1 MDSRKIKKLV
11 LNNLAYVIFGYA
23 GNIICFAFRTAEG
36 KDVSEKLLPALNN
49 LGTAFA
55 HIIPSFHPVDLLVGV
70 AVGVAM
76 KFIMKI
82 HAANKKKFRQ
92 GTEYGSAVW
101 GTEKDIEPYMDFKD
115 KDNNVILTQTEG
127 LTMGKPSHPKYARN
141 KNILVIGGSGSGK
154 TRFFVKPNLMQM
166 HSSYIVTDPKGTV
179 LIECGKMLERGRPV
193 RDEKGNVSYQPYR
206 IKVFNTIDFGKSMHY
221 NPFAY
226 ISKKNREKDILK
238 FVDVLIRNTQSSQ
251 QNGGDDFWVK
261 AEKLLYTAYIAMIFT
276 INPPEEQNFETLIE
290 MINSSECR
298 EDDETF
304 QNAIDRL
311 FAFIE
316 CWINDDFPNDVEIS
330 NEFQEMKA
338 NQPNE
343 EQKRL
348 GAFACKQY
356 HAYKL
361 AAGVVCSK
369 RLLNQ
374 AVGKSLR
381 THNLKPKKGAQVM
394 RKNEKITALYERLSR
409 DDFGKDDDQQRE
421 SNSISNQKKLLEDY
435 AREHGFTN
443 CVHFTDDGWSG
454 ANFERPNWK
463 RMIAGIESGE
473 IGYVLVKDLSR
484 VGRDYLQVGFYTEVM
499 FKERGV
505 RFIAIANGVDSDK
518 RESSEFAPF
527 LNIMNE
533 WYVRDSSRKIT
544 SVLHARGMSGKHTNS
559 HCIYGYK
566 KDPNDK
572 DHWIIDEEAAEVVR
586 RIYRMALESKGPYE
600 IARILALE
608 KVERPSYYLAQRGVG
623 KHQSNF
629 NPAERYTWRGGTV
642 ADILS
647 KPEYMGHTVN
657 FRTYKESYKDKRSR
671 MTPKEDLVIF
681 ENTQEAIIDK
691 ETWERVQSLRKT
703 IRRTDTIGAAN
714 PLTGLMFCAD
724 CGAKMYNHR
733 GGAGLA
739 RDWAGRPNGRKRPE
753 RDEYNCSRYDLGNQH
768 YNRYCTTHLIR
779 TAVVN
784 ELLLEA
790 IKEVCDYA
798 LNNEA
803 AFMEQVCSAS
813 SERQVKAAKAIRQ
826 RKQRSE
832 KRADEL
838 SRLIRKL
845 YEDNVNGRLS
855 DKLFEQM
862 LHDFEAELESLTESV
877 TQDEQELDRISR
889 ETVNAEKFLAL
900 VKKYTDFS
908 ELTPAMINEFVE
920 KILVHQAEG
929 KGASRTQE
937 VEIFFNFV
945 GKVEIPHEEI
955 VLTEE
960 EKAALAEQERRR
972 AKKAEYNRR
981 YMEKKRRQWREQRER
996 EQEQKPHKLPPV
1008 ADEKGEKSA

>member
-1 MDSRKIKKLV
+1 MSKQPEM
-11 LNNLAYVIFGYA
+11 VI
-23 GNIICFAFRTAEG
+23 
-36 KDVSEKLLPALNN
+36 
-49 LGTAFA
+49 
-55 HIIPSFHPVDLLVGV
+55 
-70 AVGVAM
+70 
-76 KFIMKI
+76 
-82 HAANKKKFRQ
+82 
-92 GTEYGSAVW
+92 
-101 GTEKDIEPYMDFKD
+101 
-115 KDNNVILTQTEG
+115 
-127 LTMGKPSHPKYARN
+127 ARN
-141 KNILVIGGSGSGK
+141 SRATRNNDTTLNLDNQMYQQPVTSFQRVSNDAPLSEETK
-154 TRFFVKPNLMQM
+154 TAIQN
-166 HSSYIVTDPKGTV
+166 TV
-179 LIECGKMLERGRPV
+179 LQFYV
-193 RDEKGNVSYQPYR
+193 HSQP
-206 IKVFNTIDFGKSMHY
+206 
-221 NPFAY
+221 
-226 ISKKNREKDILK
+226 
-238 FVDVLIRNTQSSQ
+238 Q
-251 QNGGDDFWVK
+251 
-261 AEKLLYTAYIAMIFT
+261 
-276 INPPEEQNFETLIE
+276 
-290 MINSSECR
+290 
-298 EDDETF
+298 EDAD
-304 QNAIDRL
+304 
-311 FAFIE
+311 
-316 CWINDDFPNDVEIS
+316 
-330 NEFQEMKA
+330 
-338 NQPNE
+338 
-343 EQKRL
+343 
-348 GAFACKQY
+348 G
-356 HAYKL
+356 
-361 AAGVVCSK
+361 
-369 RLLNQ
+369 
-374 AVGKSLR
+374 
-381 THNLKPKKGAQVM
+381 
-394 RKNEKITALYERLSR
+394 ITACYERLSQE
-409 DDFGKDDDQQRE
+409 DKLDGE
-421 SNSISNQKKLLEDY
+421 SNSISNQKRILEKYCRD
-435 AREHGFTN
+435 HGYTAIR
-443 CVHFTDDGWSG
+443 HYDEDDGYSG
-454 ANFERPNWK
+454 TNFNRPGFQRMLADIKAGKIK
-463 RMIAGIESGE
+463 R
-473 IGYVLVKDLSR
+473 VVVKDMSR
-484 VGRDYLQVGFYTEVM
+484 FGRNYLQVGMYTEM
-499 FKERGV
+499 LFPEYGV
-505 RFIAIANGVDSDK
+505 HFIAVNDGVDSVRGD
-518 RESSEFAPF
+518 SEFTAIRNVF
-527 LNIMNE
+527 NE
-533 WYVRDSSRKIT
+533 MYAKDTSKKIRAT
-544 SVLHARGMSGKHTNS
+544 WQSKGRSGEHLTT
-559 HCIYGYK
+559 IPPYGYK

-572 DHWIIDEEAAEVVR
+572 NHWIVDDEAAEVVR
-586 RIYRMALESKGPYE
+586 RIYRMAIEGKGPYE
-600 IARILALE
+600 IARILASE
-608 KVERPSYYLAQRGVG
+608 KVERPSYYLAQRGLG
-623 KHQSNF
+623 KHKTSY
-629 NPAERYTWRGGTV
+629 NPDEPYTWRGGTV

-647 KPEYMGHTVN
+647 KPEYIGHTVN
-657 FRTYKESYKDKRSR
+657 FRTYKESYKDKHSK

-691 ETWERVQSLRKT
+691 ETWERVQTLRKT
-703 IRRTDTIGAAN
+703 IRRTDTIGTAN

-733 GGAGLA
+733 GKAGNA
-739 RDWAGRPNGRKRPE
+739 RDWAGRPTGKKRPD

-981 YMEKKRRQWREQRER
+981 YMEKKRREWREQRER